1 MRIPLMM
8 ITAALVVAACGG
20 QQAEQPAPQP
30 APPPVDS
37 TAIKERMR
45 QDSIAAAERARA
57 EAEARARAEAEARAA
72 AERARA
78 ALRAEL
84 ALMINFEFDKS
95 AVMPGDMANLDRKA
109 AILNANA
116 GLRIR
121 VAGHADE
128 RGSDEY
134 NFALGNRRAEA
145 AKRYLANKGIAGT
158 RIEVVSFGEERPVDP
173 ASTEAAWAKNR
184 RAEFEILAGGD
195 ALVAPR

>member
-145 AKRYLANKGIAGT
+145 AKRYLANKGIDGS